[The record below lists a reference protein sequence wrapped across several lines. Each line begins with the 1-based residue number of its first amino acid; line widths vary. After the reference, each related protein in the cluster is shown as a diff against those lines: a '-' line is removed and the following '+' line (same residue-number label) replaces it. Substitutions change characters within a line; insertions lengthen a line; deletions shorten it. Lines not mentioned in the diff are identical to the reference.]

1 MDEENLTQ
9 AMIEQLLRYMPTQD
23 MLNQFAS
30 MTDEYSS
37 LAEPEQFC
45 VIVCIIGCYWSL
57 VIVVYKLWNLYICGQ
72 FDQYSYVYLF
82 FLSVVYCST
91 IDQVS
96 YLGERSVL
104 GLLMKQPP
112 DLYCYFIAKHKSCA
126 NFHWHVAHWEV

>member
-57 VIVVYKLWNLYICGQ
+57 VIVVYKL
-72 FDQYSYVYLF
+72 
-82 FLSVVYCST
+82 
-91 IDQVS
+91 
-96 YLGERSVL
+96 
-104 GLLMKQPP
+104 
-112 DLYCYFIAKHKSCA
+112 
-126 NFHWHVAHWEV
+126 